1 MVLKDRTALITGAAR
16 GIGKAIALRL
26 AVDGADIAVVD
37 IDLAQAEKTAA
48 QIAEKTGRKTAA
60 YRCDVAD
67 QGQAAEVVKQ
77 VVRQFGTLD
86 VLVNNAGITR
96 DGLLMRMK
104 PADWDLVLSINLT
117 GSFNLIQAAS
127 RQLMK
132 QRAGSVINISSVV
145 GLMGNPGQ
153 ANYSASKAG
162 LLGLTKSAAKEFA
175 ARGVRVNA
183 VAPGF
188 IETEMTVDLDD
199 EVKQNWLT
207 AIPLGRGG
215 SVEEVAAVVAF
226 LAGPDSSYLTGQVLQ
241 VDGGMI
247 M

>member
-1 MVLKDRTALITGAAR
+1 MMLEDRTALITGAAR
-16 GIGKAIALRL
+16 GIGKAIAFRL
-26 AVDGADIAVVD
+26 AADGANIAVVD
-37 IDLAQAEKTAA
+37 IDLELGRKTAA
-48 QIAEKTGRKTAA
+48 QIAEKTGRKAEA

-67 QGQAAEVVKQ
+67 SADVADVVKQ
-77 VVRQFGTLD
+77 VVSEFGSLD
-86 VLVNNAGITR
+86 ILVNNAGITR
-96 DGLLMRMK
+96 DALLMRMK
-104 PADWDLVLSINLT
+104 PEDWELVLSINLT

-127 RQLMK
+127 RQMMK

-175 ARGVRVNA
+175 TRGVRVNA

-188 IETEMTVDLDD
+188 IETEMTVDLAD
-199 EVKQNWLT
+199 EVKQKWLVS
-207 AIPLGRGG
+207 IPLGRGG
-215 SVEEVAAVVAF
+215 SVDEVAAVVAF

>member
-26 AVDGADIAVVD
+26 AADGADIAVVD
-37 IDLAQAEKTAA
+37 IDLAQAEKTAVE
-48 QIAEKTGRKTAA
+48 IAEKTGRKTAA

-67 QGQAAEVVKQ
+67 PGQAAEVVKQ

-104 PADWDLVLSINLT
+104 PGDWDLVLSINLT

-175 ARGVRVNA
+175 SRGVRVNA

-207 AIPLGRGG
+207 SIPLGRGG